1 MNKQNKDNK
10 NWWERNKK
18 KVFIAGGIVIA
29 VGVGIVIFKNKD
41 AVLTLLKK
49 QKSAPSNVKPILNKI
64 VTNAAKE
71 ITAADDSE
79 IAFTRI
85 IYNNGQPFV
94 VQGFIRNLPEGQHPS
109 PEKIARAL
117 ELGIVLG
124 ENQTYVES
132 YLKNVS

>member
-1 MNKQNKDNK
+1 MNKQNNDKK
-10 NWWERNKK
+10 SWWQHNKK
-18 KVFIAGGIVIA
+18 KVYIACGIAITVGIGIV
-29 VGVGIVIFKNKD
+29 VFKNKN
-41 AVLTLLKK
+41 AITTFLKK